1 MGDRLIS
8 AEELKRELS
17 HAIWLPE
24 WEHIRDKILKD
35 IDLQPTAYDPDKVV
49 EQLKVETV
57 ERIEAFLESNDKERA
72 DLVYGCFRKA
82 IEIVENR
89 GAK

>member
-8 AEELKRELS
+8 AEKLKNHYAWWDDEKKE
-17 HAIWLPE
+17 IF
-24 WEHIRDKILKD
+24 D
-35 IDLQPTAYDPDKVV
+35 IIVDLQPTACDIDEIV

-57 ERIEAFLESNDKERA
+57 ERITIFLESNDKERA

-82 IEIVENR
+82 IEIVKKG
-89 GAK
+89 GAE